1 MCGLCVCVWWELM
14 NGGRVGLQTYHD
26 SETQIPTCCLVAHV
40 HGCAGGSARR
50 VWECVW
56 GDLGGVFEFVCCC
69 LIPFSTVVG
78 IRVIGGRGG
87 VVSLYISFVSV
98 IPRPWPSFFISLL
111 NLCIVRRL
119 TT

>member
-69 LIPFSTVVG
+69 LILFSTVVG
-78 IRVIGGRGG
+78 IRVIGE
-87 VVSLYISFVSV
+87 
-98 IPRPWPSFFISLL
+98 
-111 NLCIVRRL
+111 
-119 TT
+119 